1 MSTILD
7 ALKKVERER
16 ESPGDRLRH
25 EPEPTPPRSRRVST
39 VTIVVCAI
47 LGFGAGAGIAL
58 WRNAAPVPG
67 ASQEAVAVPAAP
79 RIEVPPAEPVRVAQ
93 PQPDIDE
100 GSALEP
106 SPFARP
112 VAPTKELAAPSKELA
127 APSKELAAPSND
139 LAAAVVPRL
148 PSDPELA
155 GAPPPAEV
163 VAGIRPPTIGSGLD
177 SPGEVPVEG
186 QLALPDELPEAGLG
200 GEDAAILEQGFGDPA
215 LGGNDAAILDAAA
228 PVASEETI
236 IDTGRSPPGAPRVTL
251 SFLQYSAD
259 PARRFA
265 FVSVDGGPSQRVRE
279 GDAAGEA
286 SVELISPDG
295 VRLRHAETLFVIRP
309 RH

>member
-25 EPEPTPPRSRRVST
+25 DPEPTPPRSRRVST
-39 VTIVVCAI
+39 ITIVVCAI

-58 WRNAAPVPG
+58 WRNAAPAPG
-67 ASQEAVAVPAAP
+67 ENQGPLAVPAAP
-79 RIEVPPAEPVRVAQ
+79 HIDVPASSEDVPDAEAPRRVARAESEV
-93 PQPDIDE
+93 DE

-112 VAPTKELAAPSKELA
+112 SAPKGELAE
-127 APSKELAAPSND
+127 
-139 LAAAVVPRL
+139 AAVPAHWGEPAEMVVRRGTL
-148 PSDPELA
+148 GEVT
-155 GAPPPAEV
+155 APPAATGGDNVEPQNQI
-163 VAGIRPPTIGSGLD
+163 VAGVETRPEIRPPTIGSALGVSDDVPAVDGIAPTDEALD
-177 SPGEVPVEG
+177 DSLEV
-186 QLALPDELPEAGLG
+186 
-200 GEDAAILEQGFGDPA
+200 EDAALDEDSPPA
-215 LGGNDAAILDAAA
+215 ESDTT
-228 PVASEETI
+228 V

-265 FVSVDGGPSQRVRE
+265 FLSVDGGPSQRVRE
-279 GDAAGEA
+279 GDAAGAA
-286 SVELISPDG
+286 SVDLITPDG
-295 VRLRHAETLFVIRP
+295 VRLRHADTLFVIRP